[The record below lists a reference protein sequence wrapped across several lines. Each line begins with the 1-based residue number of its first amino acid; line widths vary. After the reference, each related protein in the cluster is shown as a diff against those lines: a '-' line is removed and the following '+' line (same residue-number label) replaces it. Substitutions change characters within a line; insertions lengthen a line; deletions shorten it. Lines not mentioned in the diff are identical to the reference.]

1 MDTNNTVYVK
11 DKFLTSQE
19 CHTLIDFFNKY
30 YEQYGIL
37 FDDRKIIHIPKITV
51 DLSNDDPR
59 NDADLLKH
67 ITSKLEHN
75 IKNIDTSAYV
85 NYSHITMREIDN
97 YQEYHYDFN
106 YHTYTSVLYLN
117 DDFEGGETEVE
128 DKVIEPLQGSL
139 ITFAGNV
146 LQHRV
151 LPVKQGKRY
160 TILVWYKSL
169 VI

>member
-1 MDTNNTVYVK
+1 MDTNNTIYVK
-11 DKFLTSQE
+11 DNFLTNKE
-19 CHTLIDFFNKY
+19 CRALIDFFNNY
-30 YEQYGIL
+30 YDQHGII
-37 FDDRKIIHIPKITV
+37 FDDRKIIHIPLLTV
-51 DLSNDDPR
+51 NLSNNDAI

-67 ITSKLEHN
+67 ISSKLEYN
-75 IKNIDTSAYV
+75 IKGIDNSAYV

-97 YQEYHYDFN
+97 FQEYHFDFD

-117 DDFEGGETEVE
+117 DDFTGGETEVE
-128 DKVIEPLQGSL
+128 GNVIEPVEGTL

-146 LQHRV
+146 LEHRV

-160 TILVWYKSL
+160 TILVWYKSF